1 MSKLLFRRF
10 SQLLF
15 VAWSVGTITFVMMKL
30 LPGDMAFRIAAA
42 RYGYDYVNLQAAQ
55 RVTEDLGL
63 NRPVLEQYLYWLWDL
78 VHFNMGQS
86 LISGE
91 AVSEKVLHHLG
102 YSLWLAVVAL
112 GMSLLIAFPIGIY
125 CARHA
130 GQWHDR
136 VTLLVSSFL
145 RAQPVFLI
153 GLILVLCFALKLDL
167 LPVAGFG
174 RFEHVLLPA
183 LALALSLAALS
194 NRMIRNTGKDIFGS
208 PFYHFARLKGLSEAQ
223 AYLHHG
229 RRNITL
235 PLLAFLGVQAVGLV
249 EGIVMIESLFSW
261 PGIGHALSHA
271 IFSRDIPVIQGAALL
286 MGLLFVVINTGVD
299 MVQYHF
305 DPRYRQSFAGAVL

>member
-1 MSKLLFRRF
+1 MINLLLRRF
-10 SQLLF
+10 CQLIF
-15 VAWSVGTITFVMMKL
+15 VGWSVGTVTFVMMKF

-42 RYGYDYVNLQAAQ
+42 RYGHDYVNLASAQ
-55 RVTEDLGL
+55 RVAADLGL
-63 NRPVLEQYLYWLWDL
+63 NRPVWEQYVSWMWDL
-78 VHFNMGQS
+78 AHFNLGQS
-86 LISGE
+86 MVSGE
-91 AVSEKVLHHLG
+91 PVTEKIMHHLG

-112 GMSLLIAFPIGIY
+112 GLSLLIAFPIGIY

-136 VTLLVSSFL
+136 VTLLISSFM

-153 GLILVLCFALKLDL
+153 GLVLILCFALKLDL

-183 LALALSLAALS
+183 LALALSLAAMS
-194 NRMIRNTGKDIFGS
+194 NRMIRNTAKRIFDA
-208 PFYHFARLKGLSEAQ
+208 PFYHFARLKGLSESQ
-223 AYLHHG
+223 TYVHHG
-229 RRNITL
+229 QRNITL
-235 PLLAFLGVQAVGLV
+235 PLLAFIGVQAVGLV

-271 IFSRDIPVIQGAALL
+271 IFGRDIPVIQGAALM

-299 MVQYHF
+299 LVQYHF
-305 DPRYRQSFAGAVL
+305 DPRYRRSVAGGMA